1 MANKKPFSH
10 KILIWFLA
18 ICLVALLLTSLY
30 QRFKNPDI
38 IIHIAANPDTSANM
52 QSNESMERIGPLMQ
66 AVAKDPENQ
75 KLILELV
82 EALIS
87 INQWESAENFT
98 RKALA
103 LNKID
108 NPDPR
113 ALYFSAIIHHKK
125 GEYSQAAELL
135 EQLLKRTENPSARFN
150 LGVLY
155 FYYLDNAEKAVM
167 HLQKGINY
175 SETPENLKKAMVEE
189 LTKITEQI
197 RK

>member
-18 ICLVALLLTSLY
+18 GCLITLLCTSLY

-38 IIHIAANPDTSANM
+38 ILHIMAKPDSSTTTKP
-52 QSNESMERIGPLMQ
+52 ETGMERIGPLMQ
-66 AVAKDPENQ
+66 AVAKDPGNQ
-75 KLILELV
+75 KLILDLV

-87 INQWESAENFT
+87 IDQWESAENFV

-103 LNKID
+103 LNNLD
-108 NPDPR
+108 SPDPR
-113 ALYFSAIIHHKK
+113 PLYFLAIIHHKK
-125 GEYSQAAELL
+125 GEYGQAAELL
-135 EQLLKRTENPSARFN
+135 EQLLKRMENPSARFN

-155 FYYLDNAEKAVM
+155 FYYLDNPEKAAI
-167 HLQKGINY
+167 HLQQGIAY
-175 SETPENLKKAMVEE
+175 PGTPENLKKAMEEE
-189 LTKITEQI
+189 LNKIPEQF